1 MLTLRHSK
9 FAAYMAALVVG
20 LGLVQLAAS
29 VLFYQSIDRQ
39 TLRNDHARRIAELLV
54 VSERLYLLAPAQ
66 TPETMSTSFLS
77 ASVSQNPRVVQ
88 GQLNGDLS
96 EIASEIERWE
106 PGLAGKALRL
116 ARVPNETGRDDLIGS
131 IRLPDNRWLNFRSL
145 DISSMWPVAARAI
158 VLTIVSTTMLI
169 LAGLILLHRLARP
182 LRSLANAA
190 DSIGDGKQI
199 AIDERGPRDLR
210 GLASAMNLMQ
220 SRIAGLL
227 REQAQSFEAISHD
240 LRTPLSRQKVVAEL
254 LEDSELS
261 AMLVENV
268 DEMEDLLASL
278 QQFLR
283 AQHLTAQAELID
295 LTSLVRAAIEPFGE
309 LVSLRHQDEVLVT
322 TFVEPLRISLA
333 VLLENALQ
341 YGRRAE
347 IAFGRTEQGR
357 WIILIEDDGP
367 GLPEEHFQDV
377 LDPFFRLDQARSR
390 NTKGFGLGI
399 PTAHRLMTRFH
410 GGLSFG
416 KSASG
421 GLRVVV
427 TVPTLSDHDAAIVSD
442 RQQNH

>member
-20 LGLVQLAAS
+20 LGLIQLAAS

-54 VSERLYLLAPAQ
+54 VSERLYLLVPGQ
-66 TPETMSTSFLS
+66 TPETMSTRFLN
-77 ASVSQNPRVVQ
+77 ADVSEDPRVDH
-88 GQLNGDLS
+88 GQFNDDLS
-96 EIASEIERWE
+96 EITREIERWE

-116 ARVPNETGRDDLIGS
+116 ARVPNDTGRDDLVGS
-131 IRLPDNRWLNFRSL
+131 IRLPDNRWLNFRSRN
-145 DISSMWPVAARAI
+145 ISSMWPVAARAI
-158 VLTIVSTTMLI
+158 VLTIVSTALLI
-169 LAGLILLHRLARP
+169 FAGLTLLHRLARP

-190 DSIGDGKQI
+190 DTIGEGRQI
-199 AIDERGPRDLR
+199 AIEERGPKDLR

-240 LRTPLSRQKVVAEL
+240 LRTPLSRQKLVADL
-254 LEDSELS
+254 LEDPELS

-283 AQHLTAQAELID
+283 AQHLTAQAEPID
-295 LTSLVRAAIEPFGE
+295 LTSFVRAAIIPLGE
-309 LVSLRHQDEVLVT
+309 AVSLRHQDEVTVT

-333 VLLENALQ
+333 LLLENAQQ
-341 YGRRAE
+341 YGRQVE
-347 IAFGRTEQGR
+347 IGFGQTEEGR
-357 WIILIEDDGP
+357 WIILIDDDGP
-367 GLPEEHFQDV
+367 GLSEEHFQDI

-399 PTAHRLMTRFH
+399 PTAHRLMTRFN

-416 KSASG
+416 KSALG
-421 GLRVVV
+421 GLRVIV
-427 TVPTLSDHDAAIVSD
+427 TVPTPSNHDAAILSD
-442 RQQNH
+442 RQLDH